1 MGALSIRTQ
10 MQKYIHMTF
19 KKATLLSF
27 LLVPLETAVYTVI
40 PGHLLDVLVISFPR
54 YLVAWL

>member
-1 MGALSIRTQ
+1 

-40 PGHLLDVLVISFPR
+40 PGHLLDVLVVSFPR